1 MNKSSETSVQA
12 SMQAVAISTKQVES
26 SDDLPMTDKSEQ
38 NKATLSANK
47 VEKME
52 QIDLDSPSFILG
64 YN

>member
-1 MNKSSETSVQA
+1 MIKNSDTSTQA

-38 NKATLSANK
+38 NKATLSADK
-47 VEKME
+47 VAKM
-52 QIDLDSPSFILG
+52 QQVDLDSPSFILG